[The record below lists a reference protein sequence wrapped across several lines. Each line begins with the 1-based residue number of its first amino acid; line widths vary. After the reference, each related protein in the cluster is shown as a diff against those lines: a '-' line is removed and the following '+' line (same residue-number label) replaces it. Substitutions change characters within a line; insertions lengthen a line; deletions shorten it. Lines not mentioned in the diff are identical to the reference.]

1 MAPMGDASPSL
12 WGGVV
17 PEPSVAPSP
26 PSAVAQVK
34 TKKDVAAAF
43 AVIKQED
50 GTEGKGE
57 KVDNSGEPPKQ
68 IQEYLRN
75 YLHRKEY
82 GWLTRACD
90 ACSGGNPQIECIKG
104 NNDYKC
110 SQCRARGRHQRCDF
124 STYKS
129 TKAFL
134 KVRGQQMNE
143 QERLVE
149 KNRMMVSLNEK
160 SVAYDRARR
169 ELAIRARREGPPA
182 GEVCVYQLGAAQL
195 AHGEEESLGTPGANA
210 SFLCSASPAASSPGN
225 QVHGTTRSVV
235 NTIPYSSSSVS
246 AGGSEPV
253 LHGGANFPHAQ
264 YGAAGY
270 VPVPYSIPYTVPQQ
284 AAHVRPPPSGEKQS

>member
-17 PEPSVAPSP
+17 PEPFVAPPP

-75 YLHRKEY
+75 YLHRK
-82 GWLTRACD
+82 D
-90 ACSGGNPQIECIKG
+90 
-104 NNDYKC
+104 
-110 SQCRARGRHQRCDF
+110 QCRARGRHQRCDF

-129 TKAFL
+129 AKAFL
-134 KVRGQQMNE
+134 KVTGQQMNE

-182 GEVCVYQLGAAQL
+182 GDVCVYQLGAAQL